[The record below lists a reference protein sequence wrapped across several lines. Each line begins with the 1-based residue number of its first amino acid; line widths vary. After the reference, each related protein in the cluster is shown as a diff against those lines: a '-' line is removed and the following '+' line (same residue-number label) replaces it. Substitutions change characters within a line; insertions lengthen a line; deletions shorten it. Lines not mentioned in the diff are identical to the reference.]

1 MKVNHIGPFRIH
13 NPPYFVC
20 YTLVPSGLDSSLG
33 EVDRV
38 DIIVATDKRNDLVT
52 VFTQQVH
59 FVLED
64 LVFTAA
70 LPVVVVAKDD
80 LQRSRPVE
88 ATVPGSS
95 TPGAFKQ
102 PLFKLR

>member
-1 MKVNHIGPFRIH
+1 
-13 NPPYFVC
+13 
-20 YTLVPSGLDSSLG
+20 
-33 EVDRV
+33 
-38 DIIVATDKRNDLVT
+38 
-52 VFTQQVH
+52 
-59 FVLED
+59 